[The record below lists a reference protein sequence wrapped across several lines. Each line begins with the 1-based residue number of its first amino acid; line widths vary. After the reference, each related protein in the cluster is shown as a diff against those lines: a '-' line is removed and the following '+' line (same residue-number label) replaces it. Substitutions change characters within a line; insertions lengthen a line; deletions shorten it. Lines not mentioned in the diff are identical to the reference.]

1 MVKFS
6 VLCLK
11 FSVYKVCLYS
21 SGCARFGLSAVLH
34 IKQHGSCGGLICG
47 FPLWV
52 SLCVCCEQRT
62 IVDLHPSMSHT
73 MIRFTTRCIETCAY
87 HEITQMWIT
96 CFFSPLL
103 PLSGRWYFKIFKFKI
118 SRFSSCHG
126 CQRKSYKNVMS
137 FLYEEASLLYCRS
150 RTCVLSIDIK
160 YNNLGIKEHE
170 L

>member
-1 MVKFS
+1 MVKCSFS

-34 IKQHGSCGGLICG
+34 ITQHCSCGGLICG

-62 IVDLHPSMSHT
+62 IVDLHPSISHT

-87 HEITQMWIT
+87 HEITLMWIT
-96 CFFSPLL
+96 CFFPLCC
-103 PLSGRWYFKIFKFKI
+103 PFSGRWYFKIFKFKM
-118 SRFSSCHG
+118 SRFLDRWLS
-126 CQRKSYKNVMS
+126 KK
-137 FLYEEASLLYCRS
+137 
-150 RTCVLSIDIK
+150 VLQKCNELFRWGSIFIVLQK
-160 YNNLGIKEHE
+160 PYLCTKHW
-170 L
+170 